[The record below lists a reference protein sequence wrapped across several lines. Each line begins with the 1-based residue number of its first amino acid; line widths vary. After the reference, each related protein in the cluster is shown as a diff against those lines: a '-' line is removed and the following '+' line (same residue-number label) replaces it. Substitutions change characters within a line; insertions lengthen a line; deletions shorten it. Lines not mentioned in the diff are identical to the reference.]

1 MAETITILN
10 NQLYVQWGS
19 AEPYIGNS
27 PFVSAS
33 PGPECRYQNNYL
45 DANGCGSYV
54 ADWFDPPTID
64 NPGLGEY
71 ATYYMLKKDSTSLA
85 DRGERW
91 FPNSPN
97 NGNCA
102 FCPAEAYDC
111 PNIRITKVTVS
122 PPCPKQGEAFTLNVE
137 FSYDLKGYTLTTSG
151 GADTNFK
158 PIWSIEG
165 HLGIVQ
171 YYTGNNVTIN
181 NGFALGGTY
190 KGSVGV
196 SYYYSDPNGKCPVKN
211 LDGTPALDKDG
222 NPVYDPPFVTANFPF
237 EITVLYPYQYNNPP
251 ANCPGG
257 TTTNPDPD
265 PDPTDYTKPTVA
277 TTLSGPTTVQLGR
290 DGTAQADYVMDYV
303 IQNNDYTL
311 SNRPPYFTW
320 DGKTPQT
327 TLRRYTRTFDRNS
340 LGSVKVTSK
349 IALMFC
355 QPTYTGPCTVAD
367 TADDPDGKRHW
378 LTKTEELNVTVK
390 DYVDTT
396 VPPSGTISLVANTTS
411 PTLNSSN
418 EAFVTFTATV
428 NHSNGVNYTPTQDP
442 TAMYLFV
449 NNQRDANDTKLNV
462 TNYTWTKKFTS
473 AGTVPVKARWRKNY
487 TDPDGAASPL
497 IIDSDVININV
508 QSGAPQGTLPTV
520 SKPVVTFSNN
530 TSANGCGLFVQGG
543 TVTATI
549 TIRVTQ
555 GTGDYEWSRAIPGS
569 ASFTDTGGGVFVAT
583 RVLNTERS
591 DWQVGTSF
599 TFEKPGGG
607 LIKNASNQ
615 TLQIG
620 SGTTTYCTEVVSIF
634 DGPGGTISILN

>member
-1 MAETITILN
+1 MAQTTTILN

-19 AEPYIGNS
+19 QEPYIDNGPVNN
-27 PFVSAS
+27 AN
-33 PGPECRYQNNYL
+33 PGPECRYQSNYL

-54 ADWFDPPTID
+54 ADWFNPPTID

-71 ATYYMLKKDSTSLA
+71 ATYYMLKKDSTNIA
-85 DRGERW
+85 DRGERY

-102 FCPAEAYDC
+102 FCPAESFEC
-111 PNIRITKVTVS
+111 PNIRVTKVTVS
-122 PPCPKQGEAFTLNVE
+122 PPCPKQGEAITLNVE
-137 FSYDLKGYTLTTSG
+137 FAYDLKGYTLTTAD

-158 PIWSIEG
+158 PIWTVEG
-165 HLGIVQ
+165 QFGQTQ
-171 YYTGNNVTIN
+171 YYTGNNVVIN
-181 NGFALGGTY
+181 NGFPTGGTY
-190 KGSVGV
+190 KATVGV
-196 SYYYSDPNGKCPVKN
+196 SYYYLDPNGTCPVLN
-211 LDGTPALDKDG
+211 LNGTPAVDVNG
-222 NPVYDPPFVTANFPF
+222 NPIYDPPFVSAYVPF
-237 EITVLYPYQYNNPP
+237 EITVLTPAQYNNPP

-257 TTTNPDPD
+257 TGPDPD
-265 PDPTDYTKPTVA
+265 PDPEPTEYKKPTVSTA
-277 TTLSGPTTVQLGR
+277 LSGPTTIQLGA
-290 DGTAQADYVMDYV
+290 DGTAQADYVMDYL
-303 IQNNDYTL
+303 IENNDYTL
-311 SNRPPYFTW
+311 SNRAPYFTW
-320 DGKTPQT
+320 DGGTQT

-340 LGSVKVTSK
+340 LGDVDVTSK
-349 IALMFC
+349 ISLMFC

-367 TADDPDGKRHW
+367 TADDTVNKRYW
-378 LTKTEELNVTVK
+378 LLKTEELKVTVK

-396 VPPSGTISLVANTTS
+396 VPPSGTISLVANNTS

-428 NHSNGVNYTPTQDP
+428 NHSNGVNYTPTADP
-442 TAMYLFV
+442 TALYLFV

-497 IIDSDVININV
+497 ILDSSVINIEV
-508 QSGAPQGTLPTV
+508 QQGTPQGTLPTV
-520 SKPVVTFSNN
+520 SKPVVTFSA
-530 TSANGCGLFVQGG
+530 TQPNGCGKIIQGAS
-543 TVTATI
+543 VTATI

-555 GTGDYEWSRAIPGS
+555 GTGDYVWSRAIPGS
-569 ASFTDTGGGVFVAT
+569 ASFNDTGGGVFVAT
-583 RVLNTERS
+583 RILTSARS

-607 LIKNASNQ
+607 LLKNASNQ

-620 SGTTTYCTEVVSIF
+620 SGTTTYCTEVVSVNIGP
-634 DGPGGTISILN
+634 DLPGGPNVSR